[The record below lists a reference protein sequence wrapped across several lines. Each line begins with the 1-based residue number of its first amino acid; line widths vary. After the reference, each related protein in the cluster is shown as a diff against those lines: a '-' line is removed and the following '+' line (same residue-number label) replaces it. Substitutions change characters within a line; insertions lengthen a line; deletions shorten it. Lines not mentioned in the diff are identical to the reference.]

1 MLAIEPILLGAKQ
14 TILASQ
20 TQDSSEEEVSSF
32 INFLMLEE
40 STVNKTQETS
50 NETQDILC
58 YKSGKSCD
66 SIYEETQ
73 ELKKFGMVVEEFIRL
88 EEKVIA
94 DFSFGKESR
103 QISSDYH
110 RMNIFVLEIFKDRV
124 KHLETELLKKGVII
138 NHLSSQ
144 LLSLVKLSSSK
155 FSNSQNSENIDKVV
169 NE

>member
-1 MLAIEPILLGAKQ
+1 MLAIEPILLGVKQ

-58 YKSGKSCD
+58 YKSGKSSD

-73 ELKKFGMVVEEFIRL
+73 ELKKFGMAVEEFIRL

-94 DFSFGKESR
+94 DFSFGNESR
-103 QISSDYH
+103 
-110 RMNIFVLEIFKDRV
+110 
-124 KHLETELLKKGVII
+124 
-138 NHLSSQ
+138 
-144 LLSLVKLSSSK
+144 
-155 FSNSQNSENIDKVV
+155 
-169 NE
+169 